1 MQTLRIEVSN
11 SIYEH
16 ILFFLQNLPKNLIN
30 ISHETK
36 PTVASKKSLENRSL
50 RGVFQSYADPQ
61 KQLLES
67 EGLKI
72 ISEGKEKLKPLAQSS
87 SQDGLDFSSFKVEI
101 FKQIDGLEY
110 QKGIRDEW

>member
-36 PTVASKKSLENRSL
+36 PTVASKKSVENRSL

-61 KQLLES
+61 KQLLEN

-72 ISEGKEKLKPLAQSS
+72 ISEDKEKLKPLAQSL
-87 SQDGLDFSSFKVEI
+87 SQDGLDFSSFKVES
-101 FKQIDGLEY
+101 FKQVDGLEY